1 MEVVNK
7 SSYNITAKADIFA
20 AGIIF
25 YELLTFNHPFQCETT
40 YETQDAIKNKQP
52 EIFSLDISNES
63 KELLKL
69 MLDKDPERRRKA
81 KYLLERET
89 LRI

>member
-25 YELLTFNHPFQCETT
+25 YELLTFNHPF
-40 YETQDAIKNKQP
+40 
-52 EIFSLDISNES
+52 
-63 KELLKL
+63 
-69 MLDKDPERRRKA
+69 
-81 KYLLERET
+81 
-89 LRI
+89 